1 MRSIDVGGYSRVAV
15 SSFGGPAH
23 RIVGEHMRTGGGG
36 GREGLMTAIP
46 LAVII
51 GYLTF
56 VAGGPKQAMKAMEK
70 RLRTTVE
77 WHRPRLV
84 GSRVKVQ

>member
-1 MRSIDVGGYSRVAV
+1 MRRISESI
-15 SSFGGPAH
+15 
-23 RIVGEHMRTGGGG
+23 MRTGGV

-46 LAVII
+46 LSVII

-56 VAGGPKQAMKAMEK
+56 VAGGPKEVMKAMEK

-77 WHRPRLV
+77 WTVQLV
-84 GSRVKVQ
+84 R